1 MTIWLELWMKAD
13 HRCLATCSG
22 SSMLPKIYVFF
33 NPWYRIIT
41 SMTKVVIYARTVCST
56 FGPFPSFLAAWRHP
70 TRAPNALR
78 IIPPTT
84 KDHQPVRVPR
94 QRPPRQRPWIYIH
107 CSKLRTLSCR
117 WTKPLR
123 YLKWT
128 RNQETGYDVCM
139 CFYYHAAIN
148 LGLFKGIVVDLGD
161 ANMGC
166 VSTGSAPHNSNL
178 VEIRN
183 SVLKFNGKW
192 KHRPDFLNISVSV

>member
-78 IIPPTT
+78 IISPTT
-84 KDHQPVRVPR
+84 KDQQPVRVPR
-94 QRPPRQRPWIYIH
+94 QRPPKTETMDLHPLFETAY
-107 CSKLRTLSCR
+107 SLLSLNKA
-117 WTKPLR
+117 T
-123 YLKWT
+123 
-128 RNQETGYDVCM
+128 
-139 CFYYHAAIN
+139 A
-148 LGLFKGIVVDLGD
+148 
-161 ANMGC
+161 
-166 VSTGSAPHNSNL
+166 
-178 VEIRN
+178 
-183 SVLKFNGKW
+183 VLKMNEESRNRLRRV
-192 KHRPDFLNISVSV
+192 HVFLLSRSDKSGPI